1 MEVAR
6 RFTRRLHELP
16 SEELELIAGLFVR
29 REVHKGER
37 LSSEKDIA
45 RDLVFVEKG
54 LLRQFYFKE
63 GRDITEN
70 FACDGDGAMCIVS
83 LFTGRRN
90 CLQLESLEEGVIW
103 SISYAGLVELSERYL
118 HIARLLR
125 HLLEGSLM
133 LSHHPEQ
140 MDVCLCLHVL
150 HPVLLPRR
158 GCHTVERNIY
168 SRPAASGICGCGRKL
183 PCLYLHNECTEAVAP
198 HCGEH
203 VQLHAAHRGLN
214 RCHHLRIGSVQF
226 GKGNS
231 HSLGI
236 PGSVHRDTKQVTQG
250 FRERRESR
258 IKQPFHRH
266 STPARTRLRDSGVIN
281 R

>member
-29 REVHKGER
+29 REVHKGE
-37 LSSEKDIA
+37 LLISEKDIA
-45 RDLVFVEKG
+45 RDIVFVEKG

-118 HIARLLR
+118 HIGGVFNAFPIKADSWRF
-125 HLLEGSLM
+125 ETS
-133 LSHHPEQ
+133 
-140 MDVCLCLHVL
+140 
-150 HPVLLPRR
+150 
-158 GCHTVERNIY
+158 
-168 SRPAASGICGCGRKL
+168 
-183 PCLYLHNECTEAVAP
+183 
-198 HCGEH
+198 
-203 VQLHAAHRGLN
+203 
-214 RCHHLRIGSVQF
+214 
-226 GKGNS
+226 
-231 HSLGI
+231 
-236 PGSVHRDTKQVTQG
+236 
-250 FRERRESR
+250 RERYARFVRDYPEIARRASVNHIASYLLMTPESLSR
-258 IKQPFHRH
+258 VR
-266 STPARTRLRDSGVIN
+266 AGVL
-281 R
+281 

>member
-29 REVHKGER
+29 REVHKGE
-37 LSSEKDIA
+37 LLISEKDIA
-45 RDLVFVEKG
+45 RDIVFVEKG

-133 LSHHPEQ
+133 LSQYKADSWRFETSRERYARFVRGLSGDSPA
-140 MDVCLCLHVL
+140 CLSQPHSILSVNDSRVSEPGTCRSTV
-150 HPVLLPRR
+150 
-158 GCHTVERNIY
+158 TVERLFY
-168 SRPAASGICGCGRKL
+168 TAFPSFSK
-183 PCLYLHNECTEAVAP
+183 
-198 HCGEH
+198 
-203 VQLHAAHRGLN
+203 
-214 RCHHLRIGSVQF
+214 S
-226 GKGNS
+226 
-231 HSLGI
+231 
-236 PGSVHRDTKQVTQG
+236 
-250 FRERRESR
+250 
-258 IKQPFHRH
+258 
-266 STPARTRLRDSGVIN
+266 LRDLLCVTMYTPRNTKAMAIPFSKLNTPNPKMMATVEATMGCM
-281 R
+281 

>member
-29 REVHKGER
+29 REVHKGE
-37 LSSEKDIA
+37 LLISEKDIA
-45 RDLVFVEKG
+45 RDIVFVEKG

-133 LSHHPEQ
+133 LSQYKADSWRFETSRERYARFVRDYPEIA
-140 MDVCLCLHVL
+140 
-150 HPVLLPRR
+150 RR
-158 GCHTVERNIY
+158 ASEPGTCRSTVTVERLFY
-168 SRPAASGICGCGRKL
+168 TAFPSFSK
-183 PCLYLHNECTEAVAP
+183 
-198 HCGEH
+198 
-203 VQLHAAHRGLN
+203 
-214 RCHHLRIGSVQF
+214 S
-226 GKGNS
+226 
-231 HSLGI
+231 
-236 PGSVHRDTKQVTQG
+236 
-250 FRERRESR
+250 
-258 IKQPFHRH
+258 
-266 STPARTRLRDSGVIN
+266 LRDLLCVTMYTPRNTKAMAIPFSKLNTPNPKMMATVEATMGCM
-281 R
+281 

>member
-29 REVHKGER
+29 REVHKGE
-37 LSSEKDIA
+37 LLISEKDIA
-45 RDLVFVEKG
+45 RDIVFVEKG

-133 LSHHPEQ
+133 LSQYKADSWRFETSRERYARFVRDYPEIA
-140 MDVCLCLHVL
+140 
-150 HPVLLPRR
+150 RR
-158 GCHTVERNIY
+158 ASVNHIASSVNDSRVSEPGTCRSTVTVERLFY
-168 SRPAASGICGCGRKL
+168 TAFPSFSK
-183 PCLYLHNECTEAVAP
+183 
-198 HCGEH
+198 
-203 VQLHAAHRGLN
+203 
-214 RCHHLRIGSVQF
+214 S
-226 GKGNS
+226 
-231 HSLGI
+231 
-236 PGSVHRDTKQVTQG
+236 
-250 FRERRESR
+250 
-258 IKQPFHRH
+258 
-266 STPARTRLRDSGVIN
+266 LRDLLCVTMYTPRNTKAMAIPFSKLNTPNPKMMATVEATMGCM
-281 R
+281 

>member
-6 RFTRRLHELP
+6 RFNRRRHALP

-29 REVHKGER
+29 REVHKGE
-37 LSSEKDIA
+37 LLISEKDIA
-45 RDLVFVEKG
+45 RDIVFVEKG

-133 LSHHPEQ
+133 LSQYKADSWRFETSRERYARFVRDYPEIARRASVNHIASYLL
-140 MDVCLCLHVL
+140 MTPESLSRVRAGVLWLFYTAFPSFSKSLRDLLCVTMYT
-150 HPVLLPRR
+150 PRNTKAMAIPFSKLNTPNPKMMA
-158 GCHTVERNIY
+158 TVE
-168 SRPAASGICGCGRKL
+168 ATMGCM
-183 PCLYLHNECTEAVAP
+183 
-198 HCGEH
+198 
-203 VQLHAAHRGLN
+203 
-214 RCHHLRIGSVQF
+214 
-226 GKGNS
+226 
-231 HSLGI
+231 
-236 PGSVHRDTKQVTQG
+236 
-250 FRERRESR
+250 
-258 IKQPFHRH
+258 
-266 STPARTRLRDSGVIN
+266 
-281 R
+281 

>member
-29 REVHKGER
+29 CEVHKGE
-37 LSSEKDIA
+37 LLISEKDIA
-45 RDLVFVEKG
+45 RDIVFVEKG

-133 LSHHPEQ
+133 LSQYKADSWRFETSR
-140 MDVCLCLHVL
+140 VCFIL
-150 HPVLLPRR
+150 
-158 GCHTVERNIY
+158 
-168 SRPAASGICGCGRKL
+168 
-183 PCLYLHNECTEAVAP
+183 
-198 HCGEH
+198 
-203 VQLHAAHRGLN
+203 
-214 RCHHLRIGSVQF
+214 
-226 GKGNS
+226 GK
-231 HSLGI
+231 H
-236 PGSVHRDTKQVTQG
+236 
-250 FRERRESR
+250 
-258 IKQPFHRH
+258 
-266 STPARTRLRDSGVIN
+266 
-281 R
+281 

>member
-29 REVHKGER
+29 REVHKGE
-37 LSSEKDIA
+37 LLISEKDIA
-45 RDLVFVEKG
+45 RDIVFVEKG

-133 LSHHPEQ
+133 LSQYKADSWRFETSRERYARFVRDYPEIA
-140 MDVCLCLHVL
+140 
-150 HPVLLPRR
+150 RR
-158 GCHTVERNIY
+158 ASVNHIASVNDSRVSEPGTCRSTVTVERLFY
-168 SRPAASGICGCGRKL
+168 TAFPSFSK
-183 PCLYLHNECTEAVAP
+183 
-198 HCGEH
+198 
-203 VQLHAAHRGLN
+203 
-214 RCHHLRIGSVQF
+214 S
-226 GKGNS
+226 
-231 HSLGI
+231 
-236 PGSVHRDTKQVTQG
+236 
-250 FRERRESR
+250 
-258 IKQPFHRH
+258 
-266 STPARTRLRDSGVIN
+266 LRDLLCVTMYTPRNTKAMAIPFSKLNTPNPKMMATVEATMGCM
-281 R
+281 

>member
-29 REVHKGER
+29 REVHKGE
-37 LSSEKDIA
+37 LLISEKDIA
-45 RDLVFVEKG
+45 RDIVFVEKG

-133 LSHHPEQ
+133 LSQYKADSWRFE
-140 MDVCLCLHVL
+140 
-150 HPVLLPRR
+150 
-158 GCHTVERNIY
+158 T
-168 SRPAASGICGCGRKL
+168 S
-183 PCLYLHNECTEAVAP
+183 
-198 HCGEH
+198 
-203 VQLHAAHRGLN
+203 
-214 RCHHLRIGSVQF
+214 
-226 GKGNS
+226 
-231 HSLGI
+231 
-236 PGSVHRDTKQVTQG
+236 
-250 FRERRESR
+250 RERYARFVRDYPEIARRASVNHIASYLFMTPESLSR
-258 IKQPFHRH
+258 VR
-266 STPARTRLRDSGVIN
+266 AGVL
-281 R
+281 